1 MMWVTIWL
9 LAAVAFCCWW
19 AMLGGNH
26 DSQVPAL
33 RGRADRTGLLRER
46 FAMFV
51 PVLCCGVE
59 IYTSEAWNRYAT
71 AMELARATAMPVR
84 GARQIAEWS
93 EAEEA
98 ALKAWQEE

>member
-1 MMWVTIWL
+1 MIHK
-9 LAAVAFCCWW
+9 CPHC
-19 AMLGGNH
+19 GGEPTELDYYGN
-26 DSQVPAL
+26 
-33 RGRADRTGLLRER
+33 GL
-46 FAMFV
+46 
-51 PVLCCGVE
+51 PCSYLCCGVE

-98 ALKAWQEE
+98 VLKAWREE